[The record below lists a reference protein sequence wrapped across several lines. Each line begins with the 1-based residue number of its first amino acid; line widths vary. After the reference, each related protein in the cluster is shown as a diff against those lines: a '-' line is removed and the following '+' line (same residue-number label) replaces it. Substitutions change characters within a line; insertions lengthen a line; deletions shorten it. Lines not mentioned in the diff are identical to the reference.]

1 LEPVNIDHTDQS
13 ATGLAWFYRGEIVS
27 KLEKEDPGASEQL
40 FRSIFEN
47 AQIVISLYRAADL
60 LTNPT
65 TSELGDG
72 NGT

>member
-1 LEPVNIDHTDQS
+1 
-13 ATGLAWFYRGEIVS
+13 VS
-27 KLEKEDPGASEQL
+27 KPEKEDPGASEQL
-40 FRSIFEN
+40 FRSIFESV
-47 AQIVISLYRAADL
+47 QILIRMTDL

>member
-1 LEPVNIDHTDQS
+1 
-13 ATGLAWFYRGEIVS
+13 VS
-27 KLEKEDPGASEQL
+27 KPAKEDPGASEQL

-47 AQIVISLYRAADL
+47 AQIAISLYRAADL